1 MTNAWN
7 ALAKEIELERFLLF
21 SRKNNSKGSIEL
33 EAHLEPS
40 QTSAMELF

>member
-21 SRKNNSKGSIEL
+21 SRKNNSEGLIEL
-33 EAHLEPS
+33 EAHSEPS